1 VHMCVSLCGYEHVST
16 DASSRQK
23 VLDPQELE
31 LEVTASHPMWVL
43 GTKLGSFA
51 KQQFALALVK
61 VLPLC

>member
-1 VHMCVSLCGYEHVST
+1 MCMCICMFLCVHKTYMCVSLCGYEHVST

-43 GTKLGSFA
+43 GTILGHV
-51 KQQFALALVK
+51 KQ
-61 VLPLC
+61 